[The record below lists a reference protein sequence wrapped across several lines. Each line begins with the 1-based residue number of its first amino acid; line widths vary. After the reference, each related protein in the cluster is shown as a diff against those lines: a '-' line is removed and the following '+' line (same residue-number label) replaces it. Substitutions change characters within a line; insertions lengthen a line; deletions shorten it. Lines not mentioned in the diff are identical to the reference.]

1 MSYHSTGQFL
11 PIQCFIMFKR
21 LEVDA
26 VALGE
31 LLIDFSCRSAD
42 SDGFPVMEAHPG
54 GAPANWLSA
63 LSRFGC
69 SAAFI
74 GKVGKDSF
82 GNLLVEKLKSCGI
95 STRGTIQDAN
105 VFTTLAFVTF
115 NEENDRE
122 FSFARKPGADTCL
135 CPEEVDTSLIDG
147 CRVFHFGTLS
157 LTDEPARSATIYAV
171 EHARKAGKMVSFDPN
186 LRKPLWKDLSRA
198 SEEMLWGIRHCDVL
212 KISDEEIEFLFGKVD
227 NAEIAGRLIREYG
240 VKLVFITMGKD
251 GCFYANRNASGHVPG
266 LSGLCILDTTGAG
279 DIFGGSAMYGIL
291 KSGKEADEL
300 SEDELER
307 ITRFACISAGL
318 STEKPGGLDSVPRIE
333 AIIKHGGLL

>member
-1 MSYHSTGQFL
+1 M
-11 PIQCFIMFKR
+11 
-21 LEVDA
+21 DA

-31 LLIDFSCRSAD
+31 LLIDFSCRSTD
-42 SDGFPVMEAHPG
+42 SDGFPVMDAHPG

-63 LSRFGC
+63 LSKFGC
-69 SAAFI
+69 STAFI
-74 GKVGKDSF
+74 GKVGKDTF

-95 STRGTIQDAN
+95 STSGTIQDAD

-135 CPEEVDTSLIDG
+135 YPEEVDTSLIDN

-157 LTDEPARSATIYAV
+157 LTDEPARSATVHAV
-171 EHARKAGKMVSFDPN
+171 EHARKAGKLVSFDPN
-186 LRKPLWKDLSRA
+186 LRRPLWKDLSRA
-198 SEEMLWGIRHCDVL
+198 SEEMLWGLRHCDVL
-212 KISDEEIEFLFGKVD
+212 KISDEEIEFLFGQVD

-251 GCFYANRNASGHVPG
+251 GCFYANRNASGLVPG
-266 LSGLCILDTTGAG
+266 LSGLCVLDTTGAG
-279 DIFGGSAMYGIL
+279 DIFGGSAMYCIL
-291 KSGKEADEL
+291 KAGKKP
-300 SEDELER
+300 EDLTGIEIER

-318 STEKPGGLDSVPRIE
+318 STQKPGGMDSVPEYDMIVE
-333 AIIKHGGLL
+333 SGGAV